1 MINTTLN
8 CNNKTEMNI
17 FRKEFKYLLIITT
30 TTINLITNKVL
41 STSPFAI
48 AL

>member
-17 FRKEFKYLLIITT
+17 FRKEFKYLLIT
-30 TTINLITNKVL
+30 TTINLYNKQG
-41 STSPFAI
+41 FI
-48 AL
+48 N